1 MLAVTEGR
9 DTPGSGG
16 SWVRECLGQEGRL
29 YGLPR
34 GAWSVTNGL
43 MW

>member
-1 MLAVTEGR
+1 MGGVGGYRR

-29 YGLPR
+29 YARLR
-34 GAWSVTNGL
+34 GTGV
-43 MW
+43 